1 MHKADA
7 PYVEAEPLFPQE
19 CVQFLHERRSWWDLD
34 ARLRPVLVHVWAM
47 AFRFAADFLLSASFQ
62 ALHRSQRQP

>member
-7 PYVEAEPLFPQE
+7 LYVEAEPLLPQE
-19 CVQFLHERRSWWDLD
+19 AVQALDERGPWGELD